1 LRIVVSFFDSGAAT
15 SPRLRFRRR
24 YESAMKGFAL
34 RRRRFSL
41 GQNEA
46 LLEIGGNPLAKLP
59 LVNFGK
65 RTSRNLP

>member
-15 SPRLRFRRR
+15 SPRLR

-59 LVNFGK
+59 LFNFGK